1 MQWNIKFEVILI
13 IQKDEWLLAIESYSE
28 AIKTTESKPTT
39 DLPLYVLYSNRSA
52 SFIQNKNYYSGYED
66 AR

>member
-1 MQWNIKFEVILI
+1 
-13 IQKDEWLLAIESYSE
+13 DEWLLAIESYSE